1 MVITSI
7 SNHDVGRGFLPSF
20 EDHLNN
26 ACTLPRCL
34 GLVFS
39 VPVGRNTRMRVRT
52 KKSTWDKWA
61 CAISEITSTI
71 DLRHV
76 PDKEDQNVASAAEQ
90 A

>member
-7 SNHDVGRGFLPSF
+7 SNHDDGRGFLPSF

-52 KKSTWDKWA
+52 K
-61 CAISEITSTI
+61 
-71 DLRHV
+71 
-76 PDKEDQNVASAAEQ
+76 
-90 A
+90 